1 MHLQE
6 VASAKW
12 QVHGK
17 PLLGPLMRKVIL
29 STCLVIDDDSGRVFN
44 SAMIHRQ
51 IVSKRTI

>member
-12 QVHGK
+12 QAHGK
-17 PLLGPLMRKVIL
+17 PVLGPLMQKVIL
-29 STCLVIDDDSGRVFN
+29 FVCLVIDDSRSVFN

-51 IVSKRTI
+51 VIFKCTS

>member
-51 IVSKRTI
+51 IVSKRTS